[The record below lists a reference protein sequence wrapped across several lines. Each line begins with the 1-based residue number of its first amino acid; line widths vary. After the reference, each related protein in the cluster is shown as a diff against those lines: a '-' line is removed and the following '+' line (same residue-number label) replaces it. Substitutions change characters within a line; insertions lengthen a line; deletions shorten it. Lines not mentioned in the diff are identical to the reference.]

1 MSLSRRHSL
10 HLLLGAAASV
20 ATPVWAQADE
30 EGEQFDKIKASGSLK
45 IALYKDNA
53 PFSSEVKGEL
63 VGLDVDIGRALAQQM
78 GLGASFLPFLA
89 GENMDA
95 DLRWMVERG
104 HYLGFGPADLMM
116 RVPVD
121 KHLMFANRKVYI
133 FGAYMSERPV
143 LLRDSRRLDEVRRPE
158 DLVDQPLAAEAG
170 AGLTSVL
177 VGHGGG
183 LLRSQV
189 KLYPDA
195 IAAAQA
201 VVRGEAAAAYVTRAH
216 AEVALSQATG
226 PVGHLRLDDLAL
238 GHQAAKG
245 WPVGVAIKASNRH
258 LRVAVEEAMA
268 KLQSSGQLL
277 AIFQAHRLTLT
288 PP

>member
-1 MSLSRRHSL
+1 MLISRRHSL
-10 HLLLGAAASV
+10 RALAGAAACL
-20 ATPVWAQADE
+20 AAPAWAQADE

-45 IALYKDNA
+45 VAVYKDNA
-53 PFSSEVKGEL
+53 PFSSEAKGEV
-63 VGLDVDIGRALAQQM
+63 VGLDADIARALVKHM
-78 GLGASFLPFLA
+78 GLGVSFLPFHA

-121 KHLMFANRKVYI
+121 RHLMFANRKVFI

-143 LLRDSRRLDEVRRPE
+143 LLRDSRKLDEVRQAE
-158 DLVDQPLAAEAG
+158 DLVGYPLAAEGG

-177 VGHGGG
+177 IGHGGG

-201 VVRGEAAAAYVTRAH
+201 VIQGEAAAAYVTRAH
-216 AEVALSQATG
+216 AEVALNQAAGAT
-226 PVGHLRLDDLAL
+226 GHLRLGELAF
-238 GHQAAKG
+238 GHQLAKG

-258 LRVAVEEAMA
+258 LRVAVDEAMG
-268 KLQSSGQLL
+268 KLQSSGQMLS
-277 AIFQAHRLTLT
+277 IFQSHRLTLT
-288 PP
+288 T